1 MHKASTLF
9 QILNVAFSLEIFL
22 KIEPLRLEI
31 KVLCIQFKTY
41 FLFSSNTEFDAPQ
54 NLLILMLIQALI
66 FIFHNEKSPP
76 MVNFPISDSISD
88 IV

>member
-9 QILNVAFSLEIFL
+9 QILNAAFSLEISH

-54 NLLILMLIQALI
+54 NLLILMLIQDPKGQEEPSSSSSTMKN
-66 FIFHNEKSPP
+66 HHQW
-76 MVNFPISDSISD
+76 
-88 IV
+88 